1 MRLESAQMPKL
12 SENLKLLREK
22 NKLTQQIVSQHLKIT
37 KAVYAKFETGSAE
50 PNLKLMVKM
59 ADLYNVSLDELAGRQ
74 FTPNGKVID
83 QLIMKKEMAKEI
95 NTMVKQL
102 ANEFIQSKEADIVK
116 RLKLKFDLN

>member
-1 MRLESAQMPKL
+1 MPKL
-12 SENLKLLREK
+12 AENLKVLRLK
-22 NKLTQQIVSQHLKIT
+22 NQLSMQFVAEHLKIT
-37 KAVYAKFETGSAE
+37 RAVYAKYEAGSGE

-83 QLIMKKEMAKEI
+83 QLIMKKEMTKEI
-95 NTMVKQL
+95 NGMVKQM

-116 RLKLKFDLN
+116 RLKHKFNLN

>member
-1 MRLESAQMPKL
+1 MPKL

-22 NKLTQQIVSQHLKIT
+22 NKLTQQIVAQHLKIT
-37 KAVYAKFETGSAE
+37 KAIYSKFETGGAE
-50 PNLKLMVKM
+50 PHLKLLVKM

-83 QLIMKKEMAKEI
+83 QLIIKREMTKEI
-95 NTMVKQL
+95 NSMVKQI

-116 RLKLKFDLN
+116 RVKQKFNLS

>member
-1 MRLESAQMPKL
+1 MPKL

-22 NKLTQQIVSQHLKIT
+22 NKLTQQIVAQHLKIT
-37 KAVYAKFETGSAE
+37 KAIYSKFETGGAE
-50 PNLKLMVKM
+50 PNLKLLVKM

-83 QLIMKKEMAKEI
+83 QLIIKREMTKEI
-95 NTMVKQL
+95 NTMVKQI

-116 RLKLKFDLN
+116 RVKQKFNLS